1 MKQELMTKYKSW
13 GILLGHLS
21 VGVWPPYPI
30 CNKSLCFPFSI
41 YDLAIHFC
49 FPTCVSLPCLS
60 PQLCVISYEVTMAK
74 SIYDA
79 CDLPFL

>member
-13 GILLGHLS
+13 GILPGHLS
-21 VGVWPPYPI
+21 VGVGPPSQNPYPI
-30 CNKSLCFPFSI
+30 CNQNLCFPYPI

-60 PQLCVISYEVTMAK
+60 PRLCVISDEVTMAK
-74 SIYDA
+74 SI
-79 CDLPFL
+79 